1 MHKHSVNGCVLHR
14 TLLAEMD
21 VRLSEHEIIM
31 LGRNYSS
38 REQPEVDL
46 GLMLAVAQDQLKKK
60 NVENFTD
67 MIRAFTHE
75 DRDR

>member
-1 MHKHSVNGCVLHR
+1 
-14 TLLAEMD
+14 MD
-21 VRLSEHEIIM
+21 IQLSEHEIM
-31 LGRNYSS
+31 TLGRNYSV
-38 REQPEVDL
+38 REQPEVDV

-60 NVENFTD
+60 NFENFSD

>member
-1 MHKHSVNGCVLHR
+1 
-14 TLLAEMD
+14 MD